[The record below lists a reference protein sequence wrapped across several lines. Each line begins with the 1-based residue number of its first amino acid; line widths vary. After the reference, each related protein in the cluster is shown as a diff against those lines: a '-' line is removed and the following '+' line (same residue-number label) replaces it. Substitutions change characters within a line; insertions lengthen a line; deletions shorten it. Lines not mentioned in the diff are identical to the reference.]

1 VGQWDR
7 RVKMQRFIDF
17 TVDTGTSYD
26 LTTAAIVSAALGITN
41 DAALAA
47 RVTAYSKMIADL
59 CDRPF
64 VQQNVTES
72 FRISTF
78 EDPRAELKLDRWP
91 VQEIISI
98 TENDQVLDP
107 AEYEFNKE
115 NGLVWKVSFG
125 WWGFCSGLTVVDYIS
140 GYDLP
145 DGAPPSLALAC
156 TEWIRAVH
164 FTSTRD
170 PTIRSIQHGDRQV
183 TYGDFYNRFGLQGS
197 GDTALPPNVAGLID
211 PYRRKVLGG

>member
-1 VGQWDR
+1 
-7 RVKMQRFIDF
+7 MQRFIDY
-17 TVDTGTSYD
+17 TVDTGSSYD

-41 DAALAA
+41 DAALQT

-78 EDPRAELKLDRWP
+78 EEPRSELKLDRWP

-98 TENDQVLDP
+98 TENDSVIDP

-115 NGLVWKVSFG
+115 NGLLWKVSLG
-125 WWGFCSGLTVVDYIS
+125 WWGFCSGLTVVEYIS

-145 DGAPPSLALAC
+145 DEAPPSLALAVN
-156 TEWIRAVH
+156 ELIRGATLMASGQVGV
-164 FTSTRD
+164 
-170 PTIRSIQHGDRQV
+170 IRSISHGDRNV
-183 TYGDFYNRFGLQGS
+183 TYAVNGS
-197 GDTALPPNVAGLID
+197 SSGGIVSPAVISLID

>member
-1 VGQWDR
+1 
-7 RVKMQRFIDF
+7 MQRFIDY
-17 TVDTGTSYD
+17 TVDTGSSYD

-41 DAALAA
+41 DAALQT

-78 EDPRAELKLDRWP
+78 EEPRSELKLDRWP

-98 TENDQVLDP
+98 TENDSVIDP

-115 NGLVWKVSFG
+115 NGLLWKVSLG
-125 WWGFCSGLTVVDYIS
+125 WWGFCSGLTVVEYIS

-145 DGAPPSLALAC
+145 DEAPPSLALAV
-156 TEWIRAVH
+156 TELIRGATLMASGQVGV
-164 FTSTRD
+164 
-170 PTIRSIQHGDRQV
+170 IRSISHGDRNV
-183 TYGDFYNRFGLQGS
+183 TYAVNGS
-197 GDTALPPNVAGLID
+197 SSGGIVSPAVISLID

>member
-1 VGQWDR
+1 
-7 RVKMQRFIDF
+7 MQRYIDF
-17 TVDTGTSYD
+17 TVDTGSSYD

-41 DAALAA
+41 DAALQT

-78 EDPRAELKLDRWP
+78 EEPRSELKLDRWP

-98 TENDQVLDP
+98 TENDSVIDP

-115 NGLVWKVSFG
+115 NGLLWKVSLG
-125 WWGFCSGLTVVDYIS
+125 WWGFCSGLTVVEYIS

-145 DGAPPSLALAC
+145 DEAPPSLALAV
-156 TEWIRAVH
+156 TELIRGATLMASGQVGV
-164 FTSTRD
+164 
-170 PTIRSIQHGDRQV
+170 IRSISHGDRNV
-183 TYGDFYNRFGLQGS
+183 TYAVNGS
-197 GDTALPPNVAGLID
+197 SSGGIVSPAVISLID

>member
-1 VGQWDR
+1 
-7 RVKMQRFIDF
+7 MQRFIDY
-17 TVDTGTSYD
+17 TVDTGSSYD

-41 DAALAA
+41 DAALQT

-72 FRISTF
+72 FRISTT
-78 EDPRAELKLDRWP
+78 EEPRSELKLDRWP
-91 VQEIISI
+91 VQQIISI
-98 TENDQVLDP
+98 TENDSVTDP

-115 NGLVWKVSFG
+115 NGLLWKTSLG
-125 WWGFCSGLTVVDYIS
+125 WWGFCSGLTVVEYIS

-145 DGAPPSLALAC
+145 DEAPPSLALAV
-156 TEWIRAVH
+156 TELIRGATLMASGQVGV
-164 FTSTRD
+164 
-170 PTIRSIQHGDRQV
+170 IRSISHGDRNV
-183 TYGDFYNRFGLQGS
+183 TYAVNGSSGS
-197 GDTALPPNVAGLID
+197 GGIVSPAVSSLID